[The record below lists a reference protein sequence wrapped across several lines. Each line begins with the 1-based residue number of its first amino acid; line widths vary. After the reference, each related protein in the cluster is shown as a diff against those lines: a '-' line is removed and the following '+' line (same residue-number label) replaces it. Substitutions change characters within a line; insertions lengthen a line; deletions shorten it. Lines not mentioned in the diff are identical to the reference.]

1 MFSPPHDFPIFD
13 RTETLTW
20 HRPCSEFS
28 AEIPAALRLSTVQS
42 VSPSSPSEED
52 EAIWVFP
59 KHALSAETPVPGDF
73 LADTH
78 QDRWIITKIQNYSV
92 RDCWKCTAVHLLRH
106 FGLKDLLDVY
116 RPCWSL
122 DENGVPVPEYHLFRP
137 GIPAKIVPPE
147 IGSRTDFK
155 TGSETSFKTDSEI
168 EIHVV
173 APELI
178 LFPRDQL
185 VTPFGQIF
193 RVLQFRPAR
202 SWSEVSKIFC
212 QEINS

>member
-1 MFSPPHDFPIFD
+1 MFSPPQDFPIFD

-28 AEIPAALRLSTVQS
+28 AEIPTALRLSTVQS
-42 VSPSSPSEED
+42 VSPSAPTEED
-52 EAIWVFP
+52 EAVWVFP
-59 KHALSAETPVPGDF
+59 KHALSAEAPIPGDF

-78 QDRWIITKIQNYSV
+78 QNRWMITKIQNYSV

-122 DENGVPVPEYHLFRP
+122 DENGVPVPEYRLFRP
-137 GIPAKIVPPE
+137 GIPAKIVQSE
-147 IGSRTDFK
+147 IGSRT
-155 TGSETSFKTDSEI
+155 SSKTDSEI
-168 EIHVV
+168 EIHITE
-173 APELI
+173 PELI

-185 VTPFGQIF
+185 VTPFGRIF
-193 RVLQFRPAR
+193 RVLQFCPAR
-202 SWSEVSKIFC
+202 SWAEVSKIFC